1 MSDGMTWQEG
11 MACGMCLSENPAVD
25 FFPDPFNPETW
36 FCRDC
41 WERCERQ
48 QAMIDQDLEQN
59 PEIEN

>member
-1 MSDGMTWQEG
+1 MAESLAWREG
-11 MACGMCLSENPAVD
+11 ISCGMCLTEDPVLD
-25 FFPDPFNPETW
+25 YFPDPWNEETW
-36 FCRDC
+36 FCREC